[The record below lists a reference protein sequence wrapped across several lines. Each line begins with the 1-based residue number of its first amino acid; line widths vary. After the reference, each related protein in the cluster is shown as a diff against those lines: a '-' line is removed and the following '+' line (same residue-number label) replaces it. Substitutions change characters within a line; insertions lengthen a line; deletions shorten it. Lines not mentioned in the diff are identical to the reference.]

1 MPPSPGLRCRRHAS
15 TRSSGAGSSPPGGG
29 SPCRGASRSTA
40 PRRPAGRDTWRSPAR
55 SCCRRRRPRG
65 RPCPFRCPRS
75 CSPPSSV
82 PTLTIMRNDADR
94 VLHVSHPRTT
104 VELAADDTHG
114 TANLSPNRL
123 VLDST
128 GLGWRDAYTSLTSES
143 AWSATLPALPHLS
156 LAYCVR
162 RSARIRRRVD
172 GSRVETTDLVPRR
185 FGMIPADRSSTWQ
198 VDGDPDVQLVYIR
211 RETIDELAIDELGA
225 DPARVE
231 VEPRLG
237 FGAPV
242 LEPLVLSLLDAA
254 RRRVPMSSSAVWADH
269 VVRLIGIELLQRYS
283 NLDGRAPSGC
293 DLTRA
298 RVATTC
304 EYVDA
309 NLTGDL
315 SLYGIASAVQV
326 RPHRLARDFR
336 DRTGVPLHQYVLGRR
351 VDTAARLLRS
361 SRTPLA
367 TIAVECGFADQ
378 SHLTT
383 AFRKRIGVTP
393 AVYREG

>member
-1 MPPSPGLRCRRHAS
+1 MGNE
-15 TRSSGAGSSPPGGG
+15 T
-29 SPCRGASRSTA
+29 
-40 PRRPAGRDTWRSPAR
+40 
-55 SCCRRRRPRG
+55 
-65 RPCPFRCPRS
+65 
-75 CSPPSSV
+75 
-82 PTLTIMRNDADR
+82 DR
-94 VLHVSHPRTT
+94 VLHVSHEYTGA
-104 VELAADDTHG
+104 EMAAGDTHG
-114 TANLSPNRL
+114 TPNLSPNRL

-128 GLGWRDAYTSLTSES
+128 GLGWRDAYTSLTRES
-143 AWSATLPALPHLS
+143 SWSATLPALPHLS

-172 GSRVETTDLVPRR
+172 GSRDEVADLAPRR

-198 VDGDPDVQLVYIR
+198 VDGDPEVQLVYVR
-211 RETIDELAIDELGA
+211 RETIDELAIDEFDV
-225 DPARVE
+225 DPAGVE

-237 FGAPV
+237 FADPV

-254 RRRVPMSSSAVWADH
+254 RSGVQLSSSSVWADH
-269 VVRLIGIELLQRYS
+269 VVRMIGLELLHRYS
-283 NLDGRAPSGC
+283 NLAGRTPSGS

-315 SLYGIASAVQV
+315 SLHGIAGAVQV

-351 VDTAARLLRS
+351 VETAARLLQS
-361 SRTPLA
+361 SATPLA
-367 TIAVECGFADQ
+367 TIALECGFADQ

-383 AFRKRIGVTP
+383 AFRKRVGVTP
-393 AVYREG
+393 AAFRER